1 MNEIGA
7 LHESN
12 GSYALRFERFFPYNP
27 EDVFLVITN
36 PNSFSQWYPF
46 AKGKMDLRL
55 GGKIAFDD
63 GEGTT
68 YQGTIT
74 ELEKPNLFGFREVDD
89 LINISLQEEDK
100 GCRMIFTHTFND
112 DSWAVSTAAGWHRCV
127 WMYWSKSSMVNQLN
141 GTITQLSCVKSIV
154 KHLIWNI
161 NIERLS
167 YKEGVFRYPLY
178 IKGLVIVTGE
188 QFCKYLT

>member
-12 GSYALRFERFFPYNP
+12 GSYALRFERFFSHNP

-46 AKGKMDLRL
+46 AKGEMDLRL

-68 YQGTIT
+68 YEGIIT
-74 ELEKPNLFGFREVDD
+74 ELEKPYLLGFREVDD
-89 LINISLQEEDK
+89 LINISLQEEGK
-100 GCRMIFTHTFND
+100 GCRMIFTHTFKD
-112 DSWAVSTAAGWHRCV
+112 DSWAVNTAAGWHRCLDV
-127 WMYWSKSSMVNQLN
+127 LVQIVN
-141 GTITQLSCVKSIV
+141 G
-154 KHLIWNI
+154 
-161 NIERLS
+161 E
-167 YKEGVFRYPLY
+167 P
-178 IKGLVIVTGE
+178 IKWDDNSAKLRKIYSEAFNMGN
-188 QFCKYLT
+188 